1 MRSEPSLLLLSG
13 FLISSAVPS
22 ADDPRLALESV
33 SGACLACLPIRAL
46 SRNHVYVQIKSERS
60 VSSTAHYLNGIAA
73 AFQCHG
79 VLLAATEF
87 PLTVVELEDNPFF
100 TDAFIPDRVL
110 QTSYSQSVGVTFL
123 VASSSVQ
130 PVSAQAAAPAA
141 SPSASPDCDT
151 IFTMRNG
158 SQKTFTLCQNLVV
171 QNATLAWTYYP
182 GDNGS
187 DGGAITGG
195 ILDLAYT
202 NTLLSAAG
210 WVGWGINPTQE
221 AMEGS
226 SVLVAFIDASAG
238 SIVLPYKLT
247 TALLAANPPTLV
259 TGATDLDVLDSSVDI
274 DATSL
279 FTTIYATLQLQPGE
293 TNVYQVWNKG
303 PSVTGRS
310 PNRHNINSNTFL
322 TSLAAIDVETGTVVA
337 GASNTPAIQNIHG
350 ILNAISWG
358 VLFPVGIMAARYMKP
373 FAVFNPIWFY
383 VHVGS
388 QVCGYILGVAGFA
401 TGLKI
406 LDPADFNHEHRNL
419 GIALFVFAT
428 LQVAS
433 LLLRPSPNHKLRQ
446 VWNLYHYAFGYAIVI
461 MSIINIFQGFYLLA
475 PPIGWKRAYIGVI
488 VALGGLSVILEVVT
502 WAVWLH
508 RRIKQRKANAANG
521 RSAAKLEQGSFD
533 PSAPK

>member
-1 MRSEPSLLLLSG
+1 MTSSRSQC
-13 FLISSAVPS
+13 FVVAV
-22 ADDPRLALESV
+22 LAV
-33 SGACLACLPIRAL
+33 
-46 SRNHVYVQIKSERS
+46 
-60 VSSTAHYLNGIAA
+60 AA
-73 AFQCHG
+73 
-79 VLLAATEF
+79 
-87 PLTVVELEDNPFF
+87 
-100 TDAFIPDRVL
+100 
-110 QTSYSQSVGVTFL
+110 VTFL

-130 PVSAQAAAPAA
+130 PVLAQAAAPAA

-151 IFTMRNG
+151 TFTMRNG

-171 QNATLAWTYYP
+171 QNATFAWTYYP

-210 WVGWGINPTQE
+210 WVGWGMNPTQE

-238 SIVLPYKLT
+238 GIVLPYKLT
-247 TALLAANPPTLV
+247 TALLGASPPTLV

-310 PNRHNINSNTFL
+310 PNKHNVNSNTFL
-322 TSLAAIDVETGTVVA
+322 TSVGVIDVESGTVVTDA

-383 VHVGS
+383 VHVGC

-406 LDPADFNHEHRNL
+406 LDPSDFNHEHRNL

-428 LQVAS
+428 VQVAA
-433 LLLRPSPNHKLRQ
+433 LLLRPGSKHKLRQ
-446 VWNLYHYAFGYAIVI
+446 VWNVYHYAFGYAIII

-508 RRIKQRKANAANG
+508 RRIKQQRKTNA
-521 RSAAKLEQGSFD
+521 RSAAKLEQGQQGGLE